1 MSKKTENL
9 LKGFYDVSPLL
20 LPVVPFGIIFGA
32 IGIELGFGPYITY
45 ATSIII
51 FSGASQI
58 VFFQLLSNGAS
69 SLIAITSSSVVSTR
83 HLLYGAVVAQYLS
96 KLSLIWK
103 IFLSYLLTDQAFAVS
118 QEFFK
123 KNSNDEYKH
132 YHLLGAGLTLWI
144 VWQLTTVIG
153 ILLGSIV
160 PEELGLSFT
169 IPLTFLALLINY
181 FRKIDHL
188 IVIFLSGLSSILFY
202 EAPLKSYIILSCVI
216 SLFIIFLINKF
227 QKKILLFG
235 YL

>member
-96 KLSLIWK
+96 KLSLMWK

-169 IPLTFLALLINY
+169 IPLTFLALLLNY

-227 QKKILLFG
+227 QKKI
-235 YL
+235 

>member
-69 SLIAITSSSVVSTR
+69 SIIAITSSSVVSTR

-96 KLSLIWK
+96 KLSLMWK

-202 EAPLKSYIILSCVI
+202 EAPLKSYIILSCVV

-227 QKKILLFG
+227 QKKI
-235 YL
+235 

>member
-96 KLSLIWK
+96 KLSLMWK

-188 IVIFLSGLSSILFY
+188 IVIFLSGMSSILFY

-227 QKKILLFG
+227 QKKI
-235 YL
+235 

>member
-1 MSKKTENL
+1 MSKKKENL

-123 KNSNDEYKH
+123 KNSNDEFKH

-144 VWQLTTVIG
+144 VWQVTTVIG
-153 ILLGSIV
+153 ILLGSVV
-160 PEELGLSFT
+160 PEELGLTFT

-202 EAPLKSYIILSCVI
+202 DAPFKSYIISSSLL
-216 SLFIIFLINKF
+216 SLFIIFTINKF
-227 QKKILLFG
+227 QKKI
-235 YL
+235 

>member
-1 MSKKTENL
+1 MSKKKENL

-69 SLIAITSSSVVSTR
+69 SIIAITSSSVVSTR

-96 KLSLIWK
+96 KLSLMWK

-202 EAPLKSYIILSCVI
+202 DAPLKSYIILSCVI

-227 QKKILLFG
+227 LKKI
-235 YL
+235 

>member
-1 MSKKTENL
+1 MSKKKENL

-69 SLIAITSSSVVSTR
+69 SIIAITSSSVVSTR

-96 KLSLIWK
+96 KLSLMWK

-188 IVIFLSGLSSILFY
+188 IVIFISGLSSILFY
-202 EAPLKSYIILSCVI
+202 DAPLKSYIILSCVV

-227 QKKILLFG
+227 QKKI
-235 YL
+235 

>member
-96 KLSLIWK
+96 KLSLMWK

-123 KNSNDEYKH
+123 KNSKDEYKH

-202 EAPLKSYIILSCVI
+202 EAPLKSYIILSCVV

-227 QKKILLFG
+227 QKKI
-235 YL
+235 

>member
-96 KLSLIWK
+96 KLSLMWK

-202 EAPLKSYIILSCVI
+202 DAPLKSYIILSCVI

-227 QKKILLFG
+227 QKKI
-235 YL
+235 

>member
-1 MSKKTENL
+1 MSKKKENL

-202 EAPLKSYIILSCVI
+202 DAPLKSYIILSCVV

-227 QKKILLFG
+227 QKKI
-235 YL
+235 

>member
-1 MSKKTENL
+1 MSKKKENL

-69 SLIAITSSSVVSTR
+69 SIIAITSSSVVSTR

-96 KLSLIWK
+96 KLSLMWK

-118 QEFFK
+118 QDFFK
-123 KNSNDEYKH
+123 KNSNDDYKH

-188 IVIFLSGLSSILFY
+188 IVIFVSGLSSILFY
-202 EAPLKSYIILSCVI
+202 DAPLKSYIILSCVI

-227 QKKILLFG
+227 QKKI
-235 YL
+235 

>member
-32 IGIELGFGPYITY
+32 IGIELGFGPYVTY

-96 KLSLIWK
+96 KLSLMWK

-227 QKKILLFG
+227 QKKI
-235 YL
+235 

>member
-1 MSKKTENL
+1 MSKKKENL

-96 KLSLIWK
+96 KLSLMWK

-216 SLFIIFLINKF
+216 SLFIIFLIYKF
-227 QKKILLFG
+227 QKKI
-235 YL
+235 

>member
-1 MSKKTENL
+1 MSKKKENL

-69 SLIAITSSSVVSTR
+69 SIIAITSSSVVSTR

-96 KLSLIWK
+96 KLSLMWK

-123 KNSNDEYKH
+123 KNSKDEYKH

-202 EAPLKSYIILSCVI
+202 DAPLKSYIILSCVI

-227 QKKILLFG
+227 QKKI
-235 YL
+235 

>member
-1 MSKKTENL
+1 MSKKTEYL
-9 LKGFYDVSPLL
+9 LKGFYDVSSLL

-96 KLSLIWK
+96 KLSLMWK

-202 EAPLKSYIILSCVI
+202 DAPLKSYIILSCVV

-227 QKKILLFG
+227 QKKI
-235 YL
+235 

>member
-1 MSKKTENL
+1 
-9 LKGFYDVSPLL
+9 
-20 LPVVPFGIIFGA
+20 
-32 IGIELGFGPYITY
+32 
-45 ATSIII
+45 
-51 FSGASQI
+51 
-58 VFFQLLSNGAS
+58 
-69 SLIAITSSSVVSTR
+69 VSTR

-227 QKKILLFG
+227 QKKI
-235 YL
+235 

>member
-96 KLSLIWK
+96 KLSLMWK

-160 PEELGLSFT
+160 PDELGLSFT

-227 QKKILLFG
+227 QKKI
-235 YL
+235 

>member
-1 MSKKTENL
+1 MSKKKENL

-96 KLSLIWK
+96 KLSLMWK

-202 EAPLKSYIILSCVI
+202 DAPLKSYIILSCVV
-216 SLFIIFLINKF
+216 SLFIIYLINKF
-227 QKKILLFG
+227 QKKI
-235 YL
+235 

>member
-1 MSKKTENL
+1 M
-9 LKGFYDVSPLL
+9 
-20 LPVVPFGIIFGA
+20 
-32 IGIELGFGPYITY
+32 
-45 ATSIII
+45 
-51 FSGASQI
+51 
-58 VFFQLLSNGAS
+58 
-69 SLIAITSSSVVSTR
+69 
-83 HLLYGAVVAQYLS
+83 S

-202 EAPLKSYIILSCVI
+202 DAPLKSYIKLSRVV

-227 QKKILLFG
+227 QKKI
-235 YL
+235 

>member
-9 LKGFYDVSPLL
+9 VKGFYDVCPLL

-69 SLIAITSSSVVSTR
+69 PIIAITSSSVVSTR

-96 KLSLIWK
+96 KLS
-103 IFLSYLLTDQAFAVS
+103 
-118 QEFFK
+118 
-123 KNSNDEYKH
+123 
-132 YHLLGAGLTLWI
+132 
-144 VWQLTTVIG
+144 G

-160 PEELGLSFT
+160 PEELGLTFT
-169 IPLTFLALLINY
+169 IPLTFLALLVNY

-188 IVIFLSGLSSILFY
+188 FVIFISGLLSIIFY
-202 EAPLKSYIILSCVI
+202 EAPFKSYIILS
-216 SLFIIFLINKF
+216 SLLSLLAIFLFLKF
-227 QKKILLFG
+227 QKKI
-235 YL
+235 

>member
-1 MSKKTENL
+1 MSKKKENL
-9 LKGFYDVSPLL
+9 LNGFYDVSPLL

-202 EAPLKSYIILSCVI
+202 DAPLKSYIILSCVV

-227 QKKILLFG
+227 QKKI
-235 YL
+235 

>member
-96 KLSLIWK
+96 KLSLMWK

-216 SLFIIFLINKF
+216 SLLVIFLINKF
-227 QKKILLFG
+227 QKKI
-235 YL
+235 

>member
-1 MSKKTENL
+1 MSKKKENL

-69 SLIAITSSSVVSTR
+69 SIIAITSSSVVSTR

-181 FRKIDHL
+181 FRKLDHL

-202 EAPLKSYIILSCVI
+202 DAPLKSYIIISCVI

-227 QKKILLFG
+227 QKKI
-235 YL
+235 

>member
-1 MSKKTENL
+1 MSKKKENL

-202 EAPLKSYIILSCVI
+202 
-216 SLFIIFLINKF
+216 
-227 QKKILLFG
+227 
-235 YL
+235 

>member
-1 MSKKTENL
+1 MSKKKENL

-96 KLSLIWK
+96 KLSLMWK

-202 EAPLKSYIILSCVI
+202 DAPLKSYIILSCVV

-227 QKKILLFG
+227 QKKI
-235 YL
+235 

>member
-1 MSKKTENL
+1 MSKKKENL

-20 LPVVPFGIIFGA
+20 IPVVPFGIIFGA

-103 IFLSYLLTDQAFAVS
+103 LFLSYLLTDQAFAVS

-227 QKKILLFG
+227 QKKI
-235 YL
+235 

>member
-1 MSKKTENL
+1 MSKKKENL

-216 SLFIIFLINKF
+216 SLFIIFLVNKF
-227 QKKILLFG
+227 QKKI
-235 YL
+235 

>member
-1 MSKKTENL
+1 MSKKKENL

-96 KLSLIWK
+96 KLSLMWK

-202 EAPLKSYIILSCVI
+202 EAPLKSYIIISCII

-227 QKKILLFG
+227 QKKI
-235 YL
+235 

>member
-9 LKGFYDVSPLL
+9 LEGFYDVSPLL

-32 IGIELGFGPYITY
+32 IGIELGFGPYITC

-96 KLSLIWK
+96 KLSLMWK

-227 QKKILLFG
+227 QKKI
-235 YL
+235 

>member
-1 MSKKTENL
+1 MYKRQ
-9 LKGFYDVSPLL
+9 PLL

-202 EAPLKSYIILSCVI
+202 DAPLKSYIILSCVV

-227 QKKILLFG
+227 QKKI
-235 YL
+235 